1 MSTLNADQ
9 NSGQQAFNEPL
20 RLIYGAEAEQVQFGN
35 LYLPG
40 SPGSHPTVILIHGGF
55 WRAPFAYPL
64 MTALA
69 EDLVTRGIAA
79 WNIEYRR
86 IGDEDGGWPAT
97 LLDVAHAADY
107 LRELAPT
114 YNLDLKRVVSVGHS
128 SGGHLALWLAA
139 RPRIAKDS
147 PLAGTDAPLPLAGAI
162 SLAGV
167 ADLELAW
174 RLKLG
179 SGAVAELLGGS
190 PGEVPERYAA
200 GEAAALLPLGVPQVL
215 VHGTED
221 DRVPLQMSQSYAAAA
236 IAAGDS
242 VRLIELG
249 GVDHFALINPY
260 SEAWTI
266 TVEAL
271 QELLR

>member
-40 SPGSHPTVILIHGGF
+40 STGAHPTVILIHGGF
-55 WRAPFAYPL
+55 WRAPFGYPL

-128 SGGHLALWLAA
+128 AGGHLALWLAA

-147 PLAGTDAPLPLAGAI
+147 PL
-162 SLAGV
+162 
-167 ADLELAW
+167 W

-221 DRVPLQMSQSYAAAA
+221 DRVPLQVSQSYAAAA

-242 VRLIELG
+242 VKLVELA